1 MAAKKPT
8 FTVTVDE
15 EFLAVLTSIKDS
27 LDKLASG
34 NVAVATLVS
43 EVPEELRTEPL
54 PITQPLSI
62 PQTVEG
68 AIESLKQQYD
78 IPATQTPAQEPLQA
92 PQGYVPP
99 QSAPI
104 QQPAPQIQPQPTQT
118 LQIPGTPLQMPTGPA
133 QPVQQTPVL
142 TMPTTV
148 PTYTLE
154 QLMQASAQL
163 MDKGQPPYDLLQKYG
178 ITMLT
183 ELNPENYG
191 LFATDLRAKG
201 AQI

>member
-34 NVAVATLVS
+34 NVAVATPVI
-43 EVPEELRTEPL
+43 EVPAELKTEPMPATL
-54 PITQPLSI
+54 PAT
-62 PQTVEG
+62 TEE
-68 AIESLKQQYD
+68 AIAGLKAQYD
-78 IPATQTPAQEPLQA
+78 IQDPAPQIIANLLKA

-99 QSAPI
+99 QTAPI
-104 QQPAPQIQPQPTQT
+104 QQPAPQVAVQSVQT
-118 LQIPGTPLQMPTGPA
+118 LQIPGQPLQMPTGQA
-133 QPVQQTPVL
+133 QAPQQAQTVAV
-142 TMPTTV
+142 PTTA

>member
-1 MAAKKPT
+1 MAAAKKPT

-15 EFLAVLTSIKDS
+15 EFLAVLTSIKES

-34 NVAVATLVS
+34 NVAVATLVTEEPQ
-43 EVPEELRTEPL
+43 EVTPTTLPATTEE
-54 PITQPLSI
+54 
-62 PQTVEG
+62 
-68 AIESLKQQYD
+68 AIAGLKAQYD
-78 IPATQTPAQEPLQA
+78 IQDPAPQIIANLLKA

-99 QSAPI
+99 QTAPI
-104 QQPAPQIQPQPTQT
+104 QQPAPQVAVQSVQT
-118 LQIPGTPLQMPTGPA
+118 LQIPGQPLQMPTGQA
-133 QPVQQTPVL
+133 QAPQQAQTVAV
-142 TMPTTV
+142 PTTA

>member
-1 MAAKKPT
+1 MAVKKPT

-34 NVAVATLVS
+34 NVATATPVTEVPAELKTEPMPATL
-43 EVPEELRTEPL
+43 PATTEE
-54 PITQPLSI
+54 
-62 PQTVEG
+62 
-68 AIESLKQQYD
+68 AIAGLKAQYD
-78 IPATQTPAQEPLQA
+78 IQDPATQIIANLLKA

-99 QSAPI
+99 QTAPI
-104 QQPAPQIQPQPTQT
+104 QQPAPQVAVQPAQT
-118 LQIPGTPLQMPTGPA
+118 LQIPGQPLQMPTGQA
-133 QPVQQTPVL
+133 QAPQQAQTVAV
-142 TMPTTV
+142 PTTA

-178 ITMLT
+178 IQMLT